1 MCTVSHCH
9 TLLQGHYPY
18 RRCERHRLQNRHHS
32 KLKRVRDKE
41 VKSTP
46 LQSETTQ
53 DPELFD
59 NGSRKGKAV
68 ESRYTNEPLNSDDG
82 EASEVCLF
90 PFFLTILNVITSASQ
105 YEDVPDETSI
115 PPPARGAR
123 RSNTVCSVK
132 WCQNVLYHRSPW
144 KMCETHREKDRMN
157 RRRKSGRDQSVPE
170 DLDEESGGQV
180 GEYSVMAID
189 LGPGGEETNLML
201 ETAPAAE
208 PSVIF
213 MEPLLPPEETLPTPM
228 LEQSELSDYPDVPP
242 KVNQLLSY
250 GPSLSEGALTEVTIT
265 PDIADEVDIE
275 IPGQQSVIEGASAE
289 EHCVDDQDVPNL
301 NQQDISSLVWGDA
314 VSPVST
320 SGSDSIPSQSTS
332 SSSSATTV
340 TATPAPTQLPG
351 TNSSASHV
359 QPQFQVPYYVPSPFP
374 IPYTP
379 GQPPFLVPGPYPAMP
394 YAPRAPYTY
403 GTALPGPFQAFQYT
417 PPPTGQLGPYA
428 LRPFPYS
435 PWGPYPNGVA
445 DANWSDPSVQAQV
458 QIQTQGHMQGKGQR
472 KRGRAGA
479 SGEDGLRIVLVQP
492 KGVVSEDAAAS
503 ATSSKS
509 MVSTSGPAQSA
520 SDPGLSPP
528 SSTDDSPGDDMSSAT
543 GPATPADPGEQVAT
557 VGQIYFNFPI
567 LRGLKLGHLFQRLC
581 SSDACRR
588 RLSNGASGLLC
599 GRCKI
604 RMKKRQEKTRLRL
617 RLEPRKSRLSSR
629 RLET

>member
-1 MCTVSHCH
+1 M
-9 TLLQGHYPY
+9 
-18 RRCERHRLQNRHHS
+18 
-32 KLKRVRDKE
+32 
-41 VKSTP
+41 
-46 LQSETTQ
+46 
-53 DPELFD
+53 
-59 NGSRKGKAV
+59 
-68 ESRYTNEPLNSDDG
+68 
-82 EASEVCLF
+82 
-90 PFFLTILNVITSASQ
+90 SQ
-105 YEDVPDETSI
+105 YEDIPDECTI

-157 RRRKSGRDQSVPE
+157 RRRKSGRDPSVPG

-180 GEYSVMAID
+180 DDHSMMAMDI
-189 LGPGGEETNLML
+189 GPADEETDLML
-201 ETAPAAE
+201 ETAPTTE

-213 MEPLLPPEETLPTPM
+213 MDPLLPPEESLATPM
-228 LEQSELSDYPDVPP
+228 LQQSELSDYPDASP
-242 KVNQLLSY
+242 KLSQLLSY
-250 GPSLSEGALTEVTIT
+250 GPSLSEGDLIEVTVAS
-265 PDIADEVDIE
+265 DVVGEVGIE
-275 IPGQQSVIEGASAE
+275 ISCQQAAIEGASAE
-289 EHCVDDQDVPNL
+289 EHCIDDQEVPDL
-301 NQQDISSLVWGDA
+301 NEQDISSLVWGDA

-340 TATPAPTQLPG
+340 TATPTPVQLPG

-359 QPQFQVPYYVPSPFP
+359 QPQFQVPYYVPSPFS

-394 YAPRAPYTY
+394 YAPRPPYTY
-403 GTALPGPFQAFQYT
+403 GTPLSGPFQTFQYA

-428 LRPFPYS
+428 LRPYPYP

-445 DANWSDPSVQAQV
+445 DANWSDTSVQAQM
-458 QIQTQGHMQGKGQR
+458 QIQTQGHMHGKGQR

-492 KGVVSEDAAAS
+492 KGAISEDAAAS
-503 ATSSKS
+503 ATRSNS
-509 MVSTSGPAQSA
+509 MVSTSGPARTT

-528 SSTDDSPGDDMSSAT
+528 SNTDNSPGDDVSSAT
-543 GPATPADPGEQVAT
+543 GPATPADSEEQVAT
-557 VGQIYFNFPI
+557 VSQVYFSFPT
-567 LRGLKLGHLFQRLC
+567 LRDLKLRYLFQRLC
-581 SSDACRR
+581 SGDACRR

-599 GRCKI
+599 ERCKI
-604 RMKKRQEKTRLRL
+604 RLKKRQEKTRLRL
-617 RLEPRKSRLSSR
+617 KLEPRKSRLSSR